1 MSSTRARWGRSKE
14 RTEQN
19 TRPMGWYQ
27 NPIILVHPDRAGI
40 KPTRHSDFPVRR
52 AGRPTAMRNI
62 TAFPA
67 ASGEKKS
74 VTSSSRKVSP
84 VAPHPRAYAARY
96 VCPYMSEWRHSR
108 EPGISIEIRGFGMA
122 TFVGNLASASRS
134 GDDEHHSRKDE
145 IWVVADQEA
154 VSFRDAWP
162 VIAVGVKKRGDGG

>member
-74 VTSSSRKVSP
+74 VTSSFEEGKPCSPAPEGVRRQVDLAAEGPTFELGGSVSP
-84 VAPHPRAYAARY
+84 V
-96 VCPYMSEWRHSR
+96 SEPVHHTIQV
-108 EPGISIEIRGFGMA
+108 GQVIEI
-122 TFVGNLASASRS
+122 
-134 GDDEHHSRKDE
+134 
-145 IWVVADQEA
+145 
-154 VSFRDAWP
+154 DA
-162 VIAVGVKKRGDGG
+162 GVRR